1 MSLLIP
7 GGVYSIP
14 VETTVTVGEAVL
26 LGQVPESYTVFDNY
40 ASVEDAAEDY
50 YNYG

>member
-1 MSLLIP
+1 
-7 GGVYSIP
+7 
-14 VETTVTVGEAVL
+14 VL